1 MKILITGGSGFIG
14 SHLCR
19 RLSEKNEI
27 VCMDNLRTG
36 KKENI
41 EGLDV
46 EFLEKDITEPFDI
59 ETDLIF
65 NMASP
70 ASPVFYQKYPL
81 ETLETNSIGMKNV
94 LENAKKHGAK
104 VVQASTSEVYG
115 DPKLHPQNEE
125 YWGNVNPVGPRSC
138 YDEGKRFAESLC
150 INYEMKYRVDV
161 VLARIFNTYGP
172 NMLKD
177 DGRVVPNFI
186 CQALKNEKMTVYG
199 SGRQTRSFCH
209 VDDLVEGLVLLSEK
223 GKTGEVYNLGN
234 PTEYTILQLA
244 EEVKDACNSSSEI
257 DYNELPEDDP
267 IKRKPDITKISSE
280 TGWKPKVGLKDGLEK
295 TVEWFKGVC

>member
-19 RLSEKNEI
+19 KLSENNEVI
-27 VCMDNLRTG
+27 CIDNLLTG
-36 KKENI
+36 KRENI
-41 EGLDV
+41 KGLDV
-46 EFLEKDITEPFDI
+46 EFVEKDITSPFDI
-59 ETDLIF
+59 KADLIF

-70 ASPVFYQKYPL
+70 ASPVFYQRYPL

-94 LENAKKHGAK
+94 LENAKRHRSR

-115 DPKLHPQNEE
+115 DPKIHPQTED

-150 INYEMKYRVDV
+150 MNYKMKYGVDV
-161 VLARIFNTYGP
+161 VLARIFNTYGS

-199 SGRQTRSFCH
+199 NGEQTRSFCY
-209 VDDLVEGLVLLSEK
+209 VDDLVNGLMLLSEK
-223 GKTGEVYNLGN
+223 GRGGEVYNLGN
-234 PTEYTILQLA
+234 PEEYTILQLA
-244 EEVKDACNSSSEI
+244 EEVKRVCNSDSEI
-257 DYNELPEDDP
+257 IYHELPEDDP
-267 IKRKPDITKISSE
+267 IKRKPDISKIKSG
-280 TGWKPKVGLKDGLEK
+280 TGWEPKIGLNEGLKI
-295 TVEWFKGVC
+295 TVEWFRGVC